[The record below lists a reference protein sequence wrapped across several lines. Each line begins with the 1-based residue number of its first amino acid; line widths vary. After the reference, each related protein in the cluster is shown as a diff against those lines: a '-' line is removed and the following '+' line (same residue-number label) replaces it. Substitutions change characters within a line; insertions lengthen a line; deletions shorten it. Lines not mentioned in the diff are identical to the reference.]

1 MKRFGKMTLSLLLA
15 GSLTGCFAGN
25 NDDIDQQQQLL
36 RGHVPLSQYSADIVG
51 VRVVSGG
58 QAVASAKT
66 DAQGN
71 FNIYV
76 PHGED
81 YTFEI
86 VTKTGSHTLLA
97 GPLNGP
103 SPTTFDVCD
112 PGEDFDL
119 GDLNPFDFEEVDGD
133 EVPWS
138 DHEEECVPPP
148 WICGDGPESG
158 EPCWE
163 EPLPCDAPEANP
175 EFCWIDPL
183 PCEESTSDPA
193 FCWDTPPCDALDD
206 PYCGEK
212 PPPPHPCDD
221 PSGFGCEEP
230 PLPPPFPCDDPSGVG
245 CEEPPL
251 PPPFPCDDPSGIGCE
266 EPPLPPDFCQAPSGV
281 DCEEPPFPCDDPNGV
296 DCEEPPLPPPFPCD
310 DPSGFGCEEPPF
322 PCDSSED
329 TTCWPEPDIC
339 IITPE
344 GDFIDCDDTG
354 AAPEFPLPDFGCE

>member
-1 MKRFGKMTLSLLLA
+1 MKRFGKTTLSLLLA
-15 GSLTGCFAGN
+15 GSLTGCLAGG
-25 NDDIDQQQQLL
+25 NDNIDQQQQLL
-36 RGHVPLSQYSADIVG
+36 QGHVPLSQYSADIVG
-51 VRVVSGG
+51 VRVVSAG
-58 QAVASAKT
+58 QAVASATT

-76 PHGED
+76 PAGKD

-138 DHEEECVPPP
+138 NHEEECVPPP
-148 WICGDGPESG
+148 WICGDGPGSD

-163 EPLPCDAPEANP
+163 EPLPCDGPEANP
-175 EFCWIDPL
+175 EFCWEEPL

-193 FCWDTPPCDALDD
+193 FCWDTPPCDDLDD
-206 PYCGEK
+206 CGSGE
-212 PPPPHPCDD
+212 PPPPFPCDD
-221 PSGFGCEEP
+221 PSGFDCEDPSFPPPDQCDDPSGLGCEEPPPPFPCDDPSGSGCEDPSFPPPDLCNDPSGLGCEEP
-230 PLPPPFPCDDPSGVG
+230 PLPPPFPCD
-245 CEEPPL
+245 
-251 PPPFPCDDPSGIGCE
+251 
-266 EPPLPPDFCQAPSGV
+266 APSG
-281 DCEEPPFPCDDPNGV
+281 
-296 DCEEPPLPPPFPCD
+296 L
-310 DPSGFGCEEPPF
+310 GCEDGGPGL
-322 PCDSSED
+322 CDLPED
-329 TTCWPEPDIC
+329 TSCWPEPDIC
-339 IITPE
+339 TITPE

-354 AAPEFPLPDFGCE
+354 AAPEFPVPDFGCE